1 MDLLLYWMT
10 WNRCVNMLT
19 WINFDGGDHLEV
31 AVAGDLCGWAVAPY
45 RSLHGSPATQ
55 LFSHTDICT
64 NIVLT
69 AMDNKRRLSL
79 FTDHLF
85 DGVL

>member
-10 WNRCVNMLT
+10 WNTCLNMLA

-31 AVAGDLCGWAVAPY
+31 AVAGDLCGWVVAPY

-55 LFSHTDICT
+55 LFSHTYICT
-64 NIVLT
+64 NIVLS
-69 AMDNKRRLSL
+69 ANSN
-79 FTDHLF
+79 
-85 DGVL
+85 G